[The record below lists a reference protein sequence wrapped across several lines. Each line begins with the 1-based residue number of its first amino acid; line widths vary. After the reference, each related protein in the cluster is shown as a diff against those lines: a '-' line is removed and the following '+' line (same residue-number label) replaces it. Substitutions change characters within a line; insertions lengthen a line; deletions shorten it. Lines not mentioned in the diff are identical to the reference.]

1 MARAQKKK
9 ARSHVAAAHSQA
21 AKKKQ
26 GAVGAPASALGAAA
40 VAATFGLDNENDDD
54 AETQPIDNE
63 QSGDEED
70 GENAALS
77 RGQRK
82 RMKRRAAFMKK
93 MGLVQ
98 RVTQE
103 KAKEVKKAEQG
114 VFADLEEL
122 QASLFMSDKDA
133 AKAKKT
139 AVTTATATAASVQ
152 KKKMSGKQRQKLAVR
167 ELVHLKA
174 VHSHSSFQGNPFA
187 AIQMHLQNTVVQAN
201 QENIEKTNA
210 AAAKKSR
217 ANANRMDTEA

>member
-1 MARAQKKK
+1 MARSQKKK
-9 ARSHVAAAHSQA
+9 GRTHVAAANSQA

-26 GAVGAPASALGAAA
+26 QSAVKNAAPASTSSLGAAA
-40 VAATFGLDNENDDD
+40 VAATFGIDEDDDD
-54 AETQPIDNE
+54 AQPIDNE
-63 QSGDEED
+63 QSGDEGD
-70 GENAALS
+70 GDNSALS

-82 RMKRRAAFMKK
+82 RMKRRTAFMKK

-103 KAKEVKKAEQG
+103 KAKEEKKQEQG

-122 QASLFMSDKDA
+122 QASLFVSDKDA
-133 AKAKKT
+133 AKSKKGASASAA
-139 AVTTATATAASVQ
+139 AVPLQ

-167 ELVHLKA
+167 ELVQLKA

-201 QENIEKTNA
+201 HENVEKANA

-217 ANANRMDTEA
+217 AANRMDTE